1 MTRTHHLL
9 SWIGM
14 MGVIVLILA
23 GCAAQPV
30 VFGFSGEI
38 TGNGSD
44 LGISARNGMMLGV
57 EYVNTNGGINGRELQ
72 VIIKDDQG
80 KPEVAKQVDGE
91 LIDAGVVAILGHI
104 TSEQSVAGLTVTQP
118 AGMVMLSPIS
128 SSLALTGVDDL
139 FFRVCADNM
148 REIRV
153 LTRQMLE
160 QGQPRIVIIY
170 DAENQAFS
178 LPYAQAVAA
187 QLNLL
192 GGEALDLFPYASTD
206 TNLDQMVANTAT
218 LKPDAVL
225 IVSSAVKTALLIQHF
240 RLGEFEPALYA
251 TDWAFSET
259 LLQTG
264 GKAVEGV
271 SLMASFD
278 INGDSAEMKAFQ
290 EKYQARYGYSPNY
303 AAMQT
308 YEAVLVLAEALR
320 QTKGTADG
328 LPEALR
334 NIRDLQGLNS
344 TISMD
349 EFGDVIRPVYLF
361 QVQDGR
367 MVTVQEFNGD

>member
-206 TNLDQMVANTAT
+206 TNLDQMVADTAA
-218 LKPDAVL
+218 LQPDAVL

-320 QTKGTADG
+320 QTKGTSDG
-328 LPEALR
+328 LPEALG

-349 EFGDVIRPVYLF
+349 EFGDVVRPVYLF
-361 QVQDGR
+361 QVQDGK

>member
-91 LIDAGVVAILGHI
+91 LINAGVVAILGHI

-278 INGDSAEMKAFQ
+278 INGDAAEMKAFQ

>member
-170 DAENQAFS
+170 DVENQAFS

-320 QTKGTADG
+320 QTKGTSDG
-328 LPEALR
+328 LPEALG

-349 EFGDVIRPVYLF
+349 EFGDVVRPVYLF
-361 QVQDGR
+361 QVQDGK

>member
-320 QTKGTADG
+320 QTKGTSDG
-328 LPEALR
+328 LPEALG

-349 EFGDVIRPVYLF
+349 EFGDVVRPVYLF
-361 QVQDGR
+361 QVQDGK